1 MISNKWIY
9 KCTYNSNGILA
20 WYKACFVAW
29 GFNQIVGINYEKK
42 WSLVIQFII
51 LCVLIRLVAINNYHI
66 HQMDVTI
73 VFLYG
78 NLKEV
83 IYIEEPPRFIQ
94 PKHEHKVC
102 HLF

>member
-1 MISNKWIY
+1 
-9 KCTYNSNGILA
+9 
-20 WYKACFVAW
+20 
-29 GFNQIVGINYEKK
+29 
-42 WSLVIQFII
+42 
-51 LCVLIRLVAINNYHI
+51 
-66 HQMDVTI
+66 MDVTI